1 MLTKKIG
8 VIGSGLMGSGIA
20 LQNALSGYEVV
31 NFDMNEAALVKS
43 EENLKKLLEKKVTKE
58 SLSEE
63 EKNNILNR
71 LSFSS
76 DFKKLAEIDLIFEA
90 VPERMDIKKSVIY
103 TVNNYVTEDVLF
115 LSNTSGLSI
124 SEMASEYSFPENL
137 LGVHFFYPA
146 PVMKLVEIIKSEY
159 TSDETYQEVKDFIET
174 INKTSVLAPELPGFI
189 VNRILVPMMNE
200 AAFLV
205 MEGCSPEDVDSAM
218 KLGANLPMGPL
229 ELADFVGLDVMCATM
244 NGLYDGFKDSK
255 YRPCPLIENK
265 VKAKKFGRKSGEGF
279 YKY

>member
-1 MLTKKIG
+1 MQSKEIG

-20 LQNALSGYEVV
+20 LQNAIAGYRVT
-31 NFDMNEAALVKS
+31 NIDKNEEAINKS
-43 EENLKKLLEKKVTKE
+43 KSNTEKLLNKKVLKGKM
-58 SLSEE
+58 SED
-63 EKNNILNR
+63 EKTEILNR

-76 DFKKLAEIDLIFEA
+76 DFAKLSGLNIIFEA
-90 VPERMDIKKSVIY
+90 VPESIEIKKSVIKEVNHY
-103 TVNNYVTEDVLF
+103 TSDDVLY

-124 SEMASEYSFPENL
+124 SEMASEYKYPEML

-146 PVMKLVEIIKSEY
+146 PVMKLVEIIKSEF
-159 TSDETYQEVKDFIET
+159 TSDQTYKNVKAFIDT
-174 INKTSVLAPELPGFI
+174 IDKTSVLAPELPGFI

-244 NGLYDGFKDSK
+244 NGLFEGFKDSK